1 MSAMIGRP
9 APFTQQHARVRNFF
23 LALLLLTPGL
33 LTGAQAAQPD
43 AKLLAAVKACGPGS
57 RALLEKLVSID
68 SGSGDA
74 EGLDAVGT
82 VQATEL
88 SALGA
93 EVKAVPP
100 PPGTSPGN
108 NVLAT
113 LTGTGKGRILLISH
127 IDTVFN
133 RGDVA
138 RFKPHWQGD
147 SYYGPG
153 TGDDKSGGVTA
164 ICALEALKSVGF
176 RDFGRIELLLNASE
190 EIGSPG
196 SRDLIRARA
205 KEADLVINLER
216 GIPKDTVLFARKG
229 AATLTMEFTGVAAHS
244 GLAPEKGRN
253 AALEAARVALA
264 LGPLGDAAKQTT
276 VIVDILSGGDKV
288 NVVPAKAIIKA
299 DVRAFTVAE
308 FDRVANGAAELAAHP
323 GIDGVTIKSNL
334 EMKFPPWPRTPSTDA
349 MIARAS
355 RLYAELGRSLTATA
369 VGSSADINYAAESG
383 TPGLDGF
390 GMEGDGVHGDNDHA
404 DIDTLTPRAYLL
416 ARMLMDVGHDPKG
429 K

>member
-1 MSAMIGRP
+1 MSNGHTRR
-9 APFTQQHARVRNFF
+9 F
-23 LALLLLTPGL
+23 ALTLTLGL
-33 LTGAQAAQPD
+33 LMGIHSAQAAQPD
-43 AKLLAAVKACGPGS
+43 AKLLAAVRACDPGS

-74 EGLDAVGT
+74 EGLNAVGA
-82 VQATEL
+82 VEAAEL

-93 EVKAVPP
+93 QVKAVPP

-127 IDTVFN
+127 MDTVFS

-138 RFKPHWQGD
+138 RLKPHWQGD

-164 ICALEALKSVGF
+164 ICALKALKRTGF
-176 RDFGRIELLLNASE
+176 TDFGWIEVLLNASE
-190 EIGSPG
+190 EVGSPG

-216 GIPKDTVLFARKG
+216 GIPKDEVLVGRKG
-229 AATLTMEFTGVAAHS
+229 AATLTMEFTGLAAHS
-244 GLAPEKGRN
+244 GLEPEKGRN

-264 LGPLGDAAKQTT
+264 LGSLGDAAKQTT

-288 NVVPAKAIIKA
+288 NVVPAHAIIEA
-299 DVRAFTVAE
+299 DVRAFTIAE
-308 FDRVANGAAELAAHP
+308 FDRVAQKAAELAAHP
-323 GIDGVTIKSNL
+323 GIDGVTIKSTL
-334 EMKFPPWPRTPSTDA
+334 LQKFPPWPHLPSTDA
-349 MIARAS
+349 MVARAS
-355 RLYAELGRSLTATA
+355 RIYAELGRNLTSTE
-369 VGSSADINYAAESG
+369 VGSSADINYAAETG
-383 TPGLDGF
+383 TPGLDAF
-390 GMEGDGVHGDNDHA
+390 GMEGGGAHTDTDHA

-416 ARMLMDVGHDPKG
+416 ARMLMDVGHEPKG

>member
-1 MSAMIGRP
+1 MSNGHTRR
-9 APFTQQHARVRNFF
+9 F
-23 LALLLLTPGL
+23 ALTLTLGL
-33 LTGAQAAQPD
+33 LMGIHSAQAAQPD
-43 AKLLAAVKACGPGS
+43 AKLLAAVRACDPGS

-74 EGLDAVGT
+74 EGLNAVGA
-82 VQATEL
+82 VEAAEL

-93 EVKAVPP
+93 QVKAVPP

-127 IDTVFN
+127 MDTVFS

-138 RFKPHWQGD
+138 RLKPHWQGD

-164 ICALEALKSVGF
+164 ICALKALKRTGF
-176 RDFGRIELLLNASE
+176 TDFGRIEVLLNASE
-190 EIGSPG
+190 EVGSPG

-216 GIPKDTVLFARKG
+216 GIPKDEVLVGRKG
-229 AATLTMEFTGVAAHS
+229 AATLTMEFTGLAAHS
-244 GLAPEKGRN
+244 GLEPEKGRN

-264 LGPLGDAAKQTT
+264 LGSLGDAAKQTT

-288 NVVPAKAIIKA
+288 NVVPAHAIIEA
-299 DVRAFTVAE
+299 DVRAFTIAE
-308 FDRVANGAAELAAHP
+308 FDRVAQKAAELAAHP
-323 GIDGVTIKSNL
+323 GIDGVTIKSTL
-334 EMKFPPWPRTPSTDA
+334 LQKFPPWPHLPSTDA
-349 MIARAS
+349 MVARAS
-355 RLYAELGRSLTATA
+355 RIYAELGRNLTSTE
-369 VGSSADINYAAESG
+369 VGSSADINYAAETG
-383 TPGLDGF
+383 TPGLDAF
-390 GMEGDGVHGDNDHA
+390 GMEGGGAHTDTDHA

-416 ARMLMDVGHDPKG
+416 ARMLMDVGHEPKG

>member
-1 MSAMIGRP
+1 MRD
-9 APFTQQHARVRNFF
+9 
-23 LALLLLTPGL
+23 LLLATTMFAALTSGF
-33 LTGAQAAQPD
+33 LTSVQSAQAAQPD
-43 AKLLAAVKACGPGS
+43 AKLLAAVRACDQGS

-74 EGLDAVGT
+74 EGIAAVAT
-82 VQATEL
+82 VEGAEL

-93 EVKAVPP
+93 QVKIVPP
-100 PPGTSPGN
+100 PSGTSPGN

-113 LTGTGKGRILLISH
+113 LAGTGKGRILLISH
-127 IDTVFN
+127 MDTVFN

-138 RFKPHWQGD
+138 RLKPHWQGD

-153 TGDDKSGGVTA
+153 AGDDKSGAVLE
-164 ICALEALKSVGF
+164 ICALKALMSLGF
-176 RDFGRIELLLNASE
+176 TDFGRIELLLNASE

-216 GIPKDTVLFARKG
+216 GIPKDGVLFARKG

-253 AALEAARVALA
+253 AALEAAHVALA
-264 LGPLGDAAKQTT
+264 LGSLGDAAKQTT
-276 VIVDILSGGDKV
+276 VIVDILSGGDKI
-288 NVVPAKAIIKA
+288 NVVPAHAVIKA

-308 FDRVANGAAELAAHP
+308 FDRVTQGAAALAAHP
-323 GIDGVTIKSNL
+323 GIDGVTIKSSL
-334 EMKFPPWPRTPSTDA
+334 LLQFPPWPHTPSNDA
-349 MIARAS
+349 LIARAR

-369 VGSSADINYAAESG
+369 VGSSADINYAVESG
-383 TPGLDGF
+383 TPGLDAF
-390 GMEGDGVHGDNDHA
+390 GMEGDGAHGDSDHA
-404 DIDTLTPRAYLL
+404 DFDTLTPRAYLL

>member
-1 MSAMIGRP
+1 MGLTGAMMTNSDNRQRFVG
-9 APFTQQHARVRNFF
+9 V
-23 LALLLLTPGL
+23 LALSLGL
-33 LTGAQAAQPD
+33 LAGVQSAQAAQPD
-43 AKLLAAVKACGPGS
+43 TKLLAAVRACGQSS

-74 EGLDAVGT
+74 EGIGAVGA
-82 VQATEL
+82 VEAAEL
-88 SALGA
+88 TALGA
-93 EVKAVPP
+93 QVKTMPP

-108 NVLAT
+108 NILAT

-127 IDTVFN
+127 MDTVFN

-138 RFKPHWQGD
+138 RLKPHWQGD

-153 TGDDKSGGVTA
+153 AGDDKSGAVLE
-164 ICALEALKSVGF
+164 ICALKALKSVGF
-176 RDFGRIELLLNASE
+176 TDFGRIELLLNASE

-253 AALEAARVALA
+253 AVLEAARVALA
-264 LGPLGDAAKQTT
+264 LGSLGDAAKQTT
-276 VIVDILSGGDKV
+276 VIVDVLSGGDKN
-288 NVVPAKAIIKA
+288 NVVPAHAVIKA

-308 FDRVANGAAELAAHP
+308 FDRVTRGAAELAAHP
-323 GIDGVTIKSNL
+323 GIDGVTIKSSL
-334 EMKFPPWPRTPSTDA
+334 LLLFPPWPHTPSNDA

-383 TPGLDGF
+383 TPGLDAF
-390 GMEGDGVHGDNDHA
+390 GMEGDGAHGDNDHA
-404 DIDTLTPRAYLL
+404 DFGTLTPRAYLL
-416 ARMLMDVGHDPKG
+416 VRMLMDVGHDPDG

>member
-1 MSAMIGRP
+1 MANSENRRRFVGA
-9 APFTQQHARVRNFF
+9 
-23 LALLLLTPGL
+23 LALTLGL
-33 LTGAQAAQPD
+33 LTGAHSAHAAQLD
-43 AKLLAAVKACGPGS
+43 AKLLAAVRACDSGS

-74 EGLDAVGT
+74 EGLNAVGT
-82 VQATEL
+82 IEAAEL

-93 EVKAVPP
+93 QVKTVPP

-108 NVLAT
+108 NLLAT

-127 IDTVFN
+127 MDTVFS

-138 RFKPHWQGD
+138 RLKPHWQGD

-153 TGDDKSGGVTA
+153 AGDDKSGGVMA
-164 ICALEALKSVGF
+164 ICALKALTSVGF
-176 RDFGRIELLLNASE
+176 TDFGRIEVLLNASE

-216 GIPKDTVLFARKG
+216 GVPKDKVLVGRKG
-229 AATLTMEFTGVAAHS
+229 AATLTLEFTGLAAHS

-264 LGPLGDAAKQTT
+264 LGALGDAAKQTT
-276 VIVDILSGGDKV
+276 VIVDILSGGDKT
-288 NVVPAKAIIKA
+288 NVVPAHAVIKA
-299 DVRAFTVAE
+299 DVRAFSMGE
-308 FDRVANGAAELAAHP
+308 FDRVARGAAELAAHP
-323 GIDGVTIKSNL
+323 GIDGVTIKSSL
-334 EMKFPPWPRTPSTDA
+334 LQLFPPWPHIQSTDA

-355 RLYAELGRSLTATA
+355 RIYSELGRSLTGIE
-369 VGSSADINYAAESG
+369 VGSSSDINYAAESG
-383 TPGLDGF
+383 TPSLDAF
-390 GMEGDGVHGDNDHA
+390 GMEGDGAHTDSDHA

-416 ARMLMDVGHDPKG
+416 ARMLMDVGHEPKG